1 MGTKSFFTKQ
11 KSQELSMRGQK
22 KSTIQGA
29 TASVES
35 FDYIREYERD
45 KTTFLPELDFS
56 DPAKFVKYGSAKDYY
71 ADLINRVS
79 SSYPYDG
86 SLTERLKFKNDLVA
100 IQRYEFDNNYPR
112 STGYADFSDS
122 TYASSLNSFNVGSTT
137 FKLGDST
144 TSHYIITDN
153 YSKNLVYNTA
163 SNQVGS
169 IELDFS
175 EGTTV
180 EFWMKK
186 VAFPAPAKTQNEV
199 IFSISNEDNDLFQI
213 TTDVTASSN
222 LIACFAQA
230 TITADLPQ
238 FVYEFDSGLT
248 TIADSTWHHY
258 ALAFSTSS
266 TGYVGELYVD
276 GYFREKQN
284 YTKASPFL
292 VLTGTLDA
300 TVAASSL
307 SSLIGDG
314 KLSGSLDEIRLWKTR
329 RDAKQIGENYFFDV
343 GGGGNT
349 DETKVNKYNPL
360 GLSLYYKF
368 NEGITSTSSLDSI
381 VLDYSGRLTDGVWV
395 GYASGSSVQSDGTT
409 SGSSRQTDSAI
420 TLSEVATEV
429 GSPIIYGSHSAV
441 LSYKSEKETSGSA
454 YDASNI
460 SSMYDMLPQWISDED
475 SESGLLIRK
484 LIQIM
489 SSYLDTLHAQITAV
503 SALQDGSYVSG
514 SSAKPNPFSKRNLLS
529 YGFEI
534 PDVFIDPGVIEEI
547 YFKDEKRLYEDKLFN
562 LKNLIFQN
570 IFNNL
575 NFLNKSKGTEK
586 AFRNLFRCFGVDD
599 ELVRL
604 NMYSDNQEYEF
615 REGSE
620 TAQSKRNIIDFSGYN
635 ESQNRDG
642 VIYTFA
648 DPNKVLAETG
658 DYGYIPS
665 ASSLYVPLTIENQIY
680 FPKFVDLPNSHLE
693 PKLPRSSLFGVH
705 SASYDTV
712 RTTIPSPDSY
722 FKVYADTNLNNKTKF
737 VLETNITSV
746 GTLSSSY
753 YEDVYNNNS
762 WTFAVRVKSREYP
775 FADKVTGSSNF
786 DFEFYGVNYSSGIK
800 VHEFSASAEVSTA
813 SAGGDVSSF
822 LTGSNKRLYVGAD
835 RTNIT
840 GTISYQTNVRA
851 LSSRVWFDYLKD
863 SELQSHAKDIETFGR
878 LNPYENSFVFEP
890 AVSGNYIPRIETL
903 ALHWDFENITGSD
916 SSGKFIIQ
924 DTTSGSSTTVYD
936 KYAAGN
942 YYNLSGRNYSG
953 QGSGFPA
960 SSTDVVDFLFVDTA
974 RQQLPEN
981 LYNSDLIEV
990 REQDD
995 LLFTKESRPSK
1006 YYFAVETSLYDTI
1019 SRNILGFFASIE
1031 DFNNLIGEPV
1041 NMYRSNYKSL
1051 EKLRALFFENIQNDP
1066 DLDKYVNL
1074 YKWVDGAL
1082 DSVLSNMIPASA
1094 KVSDKVRNVVESHLL
1109 ERSKYRHKYLH
1120 VKEYSKE
1127 DAINPINLLWPRI
1140 PESIGVTPSLTV
1152 REFPTPTSI
1161 TASPLRT
1168 PSNIENLVPEEIR
1181 KRKVATKRSGLRP
1194 DRPIGPAPD
1203 PIETSRAPNPSD
1215 ISVGDQSFSPMWW
1228 RLRAERNPGTTTA
1241 GILTTEDA
1249 GMDRSRVVFQINQFP
1264 NPSASVN
1271 SPLSFNMGAARSL
1284 STNVGFSDENRKNYF
1299 PSSFKHGSNIQYTAD
1314 GLTLSMSA
1322 MPRNNKGQPYYDYS
1336 GAVDETYGIGLS
1348 NINKRFPL
1356 QVTDVGNNIG
1366 LASQKYLPFDVM
1378 SASQANSRYQ
1388 DILFTE
1394 EIPAS
1399 IESAHRDYVV
1409 EGSTLQS
1416 PFTEDHVGGW
1426 MYRHGNLLVTST
1438 LDRKEGYQINVDF
1451 NEVYINNPRIIN
1463 PAPDSFTSERPLG
1476 HYLREGVAKS
1486 AVNIKNISGSN
1497 TRTGNYLL
1505 DYQII
1510 QTTGRKEN
1518 NRYYVKSE
1526 GNTGSANTAVGSILF
1541 SSSAD
1546 TPTAGLYAY
1555 KDFEVLD
1562 RTSTGSNDF
1571 VIVNRFSAPG
1581 GPEVAAFS
1589 FLDIESAEYSV
1600 YNNLN
1605 YRNLGVRL
1613 ANRDLLTRH
1622 TLSGGYDSVLL
1633 EPVASYYK
1641 PQRNGVYHI
1650 TASDANW
1657 PSPIWDN
1664 SYVSHGIPRTDVQY
1678 SWIKDSWVLQKTGYP
1693 NIRTLGSGFLT
1704 GSKSTG
1710 GKGNYD
1716 LSDISSPIFAP
1727 IYGFEYSS
1735 YLYTSSYGQERNDF
1749 SSGVVYVSGSETW
1762 YTLSTQVVGPTALA
1776 SPSVINP
1783 FNGMNLVVFGSID
1796 LENNLFTTGTIDYA
1810 GNALSPGEYFQF
1822 NARPWGVPGKI
1833 YPNSAPYVLNA
1844 LLLNNGGPYR
1854 HASFKQIRGGEH
1866 RVPRVFVKKN
1876 LYRNSVDVLSP
1887 DKKNMIRA
1895 GKRYVITQSA
1905 VTSKFKSVLQ
1915 DVDEETGTIE
1925 YSFGNLY
1932 DYFAKTYN
1940 SSENV
1945 IEDLNKEMGAPQIDI
1960 HDSDFYKFS
1969 KKYNII
1975 RYKEVVYPREENE
1988 YRALARSR
1996 ENYVSFWKSDSLF
2009 ERTDSSLVNSQ
2020 GVTVDAS
2027 KWLMDVSLSG
2037 SSYQAEK
2044 SGEIMRYTGSVGT
2057 TTESR
2062 ANKSAR
2068 YSFFMGECRAN
2079 NLVQTQASSS
2089 AFYTSYGAFA
2099 TDTRVI
2105 GQDETI
2111 IPEFTV
2117 SDYVESIV
2125 KNHNYDFAEKSVYAF
2140 SLTGSRSLASA
2151 SFLET
2156 YGKSENLTYLKE
2168 LKEFYGE
2175 PTAIRLTFD
2184 ATKKLLPKDGF
2195 YPVQRTRQL
2204 ASQFSSSYSN
2214 SSLVNTI
2221 GLESAIPAGTQ
2232 ATYSTTLMPF
2242 WAPGVGYNSIKAGFA
2257 VEFPYKATAAGPPSA
2272 SIVGM
2277 FDSAAPFE
2285 SILAPSEYA
2294 STIYHI
2300 VDSGSNA
2307 YPHASFGDQIDSTG
2321 SVNKTDGVY
2330 ELMAHN
2336 FFAEIPEFFLD
2347 GLATF
2352 KSSPQP
2358 GWDFRGPF
2366 SSSAVGIPTHKKFS
2380 MDIIIENP
2388 ANYIQY
2394 GQPAAYGP
2402 YPYLNHAPPG
2412 CYSQQIGSLGPGCPN
2427 VANIQGLGPTM
2438 SRAGFTKATLVFDTT
2453 NFITTD
2459 SRAGTTSFTL
2469 KDIIANSTIT
2479 HVHQQGA
2486 YGSEVTF
2493 MTNTASLDL
2502 FNIDEDNRWV
2512 IKSKWEC
2519 PTLQFSGTDAV
2530 GFGSPSSPDLQ
2541 TTRGM
2546 WHQYGSLAGSND
2558 RARVHV
2564 RLEETS
2570 YVDSSLT
2577 GSLLEAVGFAPEA
2590 RAFGRIK
2597 NQKTLEE
2604 AVCAVPFYVDCET
2617 GEEKFFEIPI
2627 NIFENRYSQV
2637 RTNQITKDSI
2647 SDMIRKMDK
2656 YVIPPPYDF
2665 AGARDNSRKVLSTK
2679 VEFTKVGV
2687 EAPFSMYFF
2696 EFSSKLNRQ
2705 DLADVW
2711 QGVMPSIATSADK
2724 ETVIL
2729 EHPIVDGELLSP
2741 SIFSH
2746 NGFGSIP
2753 DDIRWK
2759 IFKVKKRASYDYYKM
2774 VEKQTGVATYKRSRS
2789 DRFSFNWPYDYC
2801 SLVELGK
2808 MEVEF
2813 EVQNDS
2819 PNRIKDIR
2827 GGGYITPEDAV
2838 QRSIDLGVPL
2848 TVIRPE
2854 EDVVEREATRPNCTE
2869 EDKRNLQLLI
2879 DKSQQAPSALANSVG
2894 GTLSSREST
2903 LLRTLIGKCPRP
2915 TPTTLQS
2922 APLLD
2927 LVSADL
2933 STTLELGLEVVCN
2946 DRTALNYNDPGP
2958 CKYAEPEFISP
2969 SGEELCN
2976 DRTALNYNEPA
2987 PCKYSST
2994 DRPDTLPD
3002 LPGCKDPTA
3011 TNYDPEVTIDDGSC
3025 EYVTCDDSTASNF
3038 GQKGECKYPLVVR
3051 GCMDTDALNYNPSA
3065 TEDDDPS
3072 QCVYASDAGVPQ
3084 GSDPDEAGLGNE
3096 SVL

>member
-11 KSQELSMRGQK
+11 KSQKPSLRGQE
-22 KSTIQGA
+22 KSTTQGI
-29 TASVES
+29 TSSVES
-35 FDYIREYERD
+35 VDYIKEYERD
-45 KTTFLPELDFS
+45 KINFLPELDFS

-71 ADLINRVS
+71 ADLVS
-79 SSYPYDG
+79 KVASSYPYDG
-86 SLTERLKFKNDLVA
+86 SLTERLKFKNELVA

-122 TYASSLNSFNVGSTT
+122 TYNEIKNSFTVDTITFALGESSTP
-137 FKLGDST
+137 
-144 TSHYIITDN
+144 HYILTDN

-163 SNQVGS
+163 SSQVGS

-175 EGTTV
+175 EGVTF

-186 VAFPAPAKTQNEV
+186 AAFPAPAQTQNEV
-199 IFSISNEDNDLFQI
+199 VFSISNEQKDLFQI
-213 TTDVTASSN
+213 TTDVAASSN

-230 TITADLPQ
+230 ATDANLPQ
-238 FVYEFDSGLT
+238 FVYEFDTDLD
-248 TIADSTWHHY
+248 TIADSSWHHY
-258 ALAFSTSS
+258 AMAFSTNSA
-266 TGYVGELYVD
+266 GYVGEFYVD
-276 GYFREKQN
+276 GYFQEKQY

-300 TVAASSL
+300 TIAASSL

-329 RDAKQIGENYFFDV
+329 RDSKQIGENYFFDV

-349 DETKVNKYNPL
+349 DKTKVNKYNPL
-360 GLSLYYKF
+360 DLSLYYKF
-368 NEGITSTSSLDSI
+368 NEGITGTSSLDSI

-395 GYASGSSVQSDGTT
+395 GYASGSS
-409 SGSSRQTDSAI
+409 RQTGSAI

-429 GSPIIYGSHSAV
+429 GSPIIYGSHSDV

-475 SESGLLIRK
+475 SENGLLIRK

-503 SALQDGSYVSG
+503 STLQDGSYVSG

-575 NFLNKSKGTEK
+575 NFLNKTKGTEK

-615 REGSE
+615 REGFES
-620 TAQSKRNIIDFSGYN
+620 AQSKRNVVDFSGYN
-635 ESQNRDG
+635 ESQNREG

-648 DPNKVLAETG
+648 DTTKVLGETG

-665 ASSLYVPLTIENQIY
+665 ASNLYIPLTIENQIY
-680 FPKFVDLPNSHLE
+680 FPKFVDFPNGHVVSR
-693 PKLPRSSLFGVH
+693 LPRASLFGVH
-705 SASYDTV
+705 SASAITGI
-712 RTTIPSPDSY
+712 TEIPSPDSY

-746 GTLSSSY
+746 GTLTSSY
-753 YEDVYNNNS
+753 YEDVYNNNA
-762 WTFAVRVKSREYP
+762 WTFAVRVKPREYP

-813 SAGGDVSSF
+813 SAAGDISSF

-840 GTISYQTNVRA
+840 GAINYQTNVRA
-851 LSSRVWFDYLKD
+851 LSSRVWFDYLKTG
-863 SELQSHAKDIETFGR
+863 ELQSHAKDVETFGR
-878 LNPYENSFVFEP
+878 LNPYENSFIFE
-890 AVSGNYIPRIETL
+890 AGVSGNYIPKIETL

-916 SSGKFIIQ
+916 SSGKFTIQ
-924 DTTSGSSTTVYD
+924 DTTSGSSTTVYN
-936 KYAAGN
+936 KYGAEN

-953 QGSGFPA
+953 QGFGFPA

-995 LLFTKESRPSK
+995 VLFTKESRPSK
-1006 YYFAVETSLYDTI
+1006 YYFAAEISLYDTI

-1031 DFNNLIGEPV
+1031 DFNNLVGEPV
-1041 NMYRSNYKSL
+1041 NMYRPNYKSV
-1051 EKLRALFFENIQNDP
+1051 EKLRALFFENIQNSP
-1066 DLDKYVNL
+1066 DLEKYVNL

-1082 DSVLSNMIPASA
+1082 DSVLANMIPASA
-1094 KVSDKVRNVVESHLL
+1094 KVSDKVRSVVESHLL

-1120 VKEYSKE
+1120 VKQYSKE
-1127 DAINPINLLWPRI
+1127 DEIKSTNFWWPNLPEVADVDPTFTPRD
-1140 PESIGVTPSLTV
+1140 
-1152 REFPTPTSI
+1152 FPTTTTIDAP
-1161 TASPLRT
+1161 PLRNLGNME
-1168 PSNIENLVPEEIR
+1168 NIVPEEIR
-1181 KRKVATKRSGLRP
+1181 KRKVSLKKTGLRP
-1194 DRPIGPAPD
+1194 IRPAGPD
-1203 PIETSRAPNPSD
+1203 PSPIESLRSPPNPS
-1215 ISVGDQSFSPMWW
+1215 GDPLPGEQSSNEFWW
-1228 RLRAERNPGTTTA
+1228 RSRARRNPDGVLAT
-1241 GILTTEDA
+1241 GDP
-1249 GMDRSRVVFQINQFP
+1249 GKDRTRVAIQISQFP
-1264 NPSASVN
+1264 NPSASSN
-1271 SPLSFNMGAARSL
+1271 SPLSFDMTVEKSI
-1284 STNVGFSDENRKNYF
+1284 STNTGYSGENRKNYF
-1299 PSSFKHGSNIQYTAD
+1299 PSSFKLGISITTSE
-1314 GLTLSMSA
+1314 GLTISQSA
-1322 MPRNNKGQPYYDYS
+1322 MPDNNKGQPYYDYS
-1336 GAVDETYGIGLS
+1336 SGTIDETYGG
-1348 NINKRFPL
+1348 KRRVPL
-1356 QVTDVGNNIG
+1356 KITDAGNSIVLTN
-1366 LASQKYLPFDVM
+1366 QKYLPFDVL
-1378 SASQANSRYQ
+1378 SASSANSRYQ
-1388 DILFTE
+1388 DVLFAQ
-1394 EIPAS
+1394 EISAS
-1399 IESAHRDYVV
+1399 IETAHRDFVI
-1409 EGSTLQS
+1409 EGTPIQS
-1416 PFTEDHVGGW
+1416 PWAEENVGGW
-1426 MYRHGNLLVTST
+1426 MYRHGNRFVTST
-1438 LDRKEGYQINVDF
+1438 LDRKEGYALSVEGNQITL
-1451 NEVYINNPRIIN
+1451 NNPRLFRGDFQTEVPI
-1463 PAPDSFTSERPLG
+1463 G
-1476 HYLREGVAKS
+1476 YYLRDTPAKS

-1497 TRTGNYLL
+1497 ANAGNYLR
-1505 DYQII
+1505 DYEII

-1526 GNTGSANTAVGSILF
+1526 GNTGSVSAATGGILF
-1541 SSSAD
+1541 RTGD
-1546 TPTAGLYAY
+1546 DDGPDGLGTYAY

-1562 RTSTGSNDF
+1562 RATGSNDF
-1571 VIVNRFSAPG
+1571 VIVSRFSAPG
-1581 GPEVAAFS
+1581 GPEVASFS
-1589 FLDIESAEYSV
+1589 FLDVEAAEYSV

-1613 ANRDLLTRH
+1613 ANRSLLSRH
-1622 TLSGGYDSVLL
+1622 TLSGGYDSVIL
-1633 EPVASYYK
+1633 EPSASYYK
-1641 PQRNGVYHI
+1641 PQRNGIYHI
-1650 TASDANW
+1650 TGTAAQW
-1657 PSPIWDN
+1657 PTPIWDN
-1664 SYVSHGIPRTDVQY
+1664 SYVGYGIPRTDVQY
-1678 SWIKDSWVLQKTGYP
+1678 SWVKDSWVLQKRGYP
-1693 NIRTLGSGFLT
+1693 NLRRLGALQMFT
-1704 GSKSTG
+1704 GSKWTG
-1710 GKGNYD
+1710 GKGQYD

-1735 YLYTSSYGQERNDF
+1735 YLYTSSYGSERNDF
-1749 SSGVVYVSGSETW
+1749 PSGVVYVSGSEAT
-1762 YTLSTQVVGPTALA
+1762 YTLSTQVTAPVSLA
-1776 SPSVINP
+1776 STNVFNP
-1783 FNGMNLVVFGSID
+1783 FNGMNLVVFGSVD
-1796 LENNLFTTGTIDYA
+1796 LENNLFTTGTVDYA
-1810 GNALSPGEYFQF
+1810 GSALSAGEYFQF
-1822 NARPWGVPGKI
+1822 NASVFGPGDPWPQ
-1833 YPNSAPYVLNA
+1833 SAYNVLNA
-1844 LLLNNGGPYR
+1844 FLLNNGGPYR
-1854 HASFKQIRGGEH
+1854 HASFKQTRGGDH
-1866 RVPRVFVKKN
+1866 RVARVFRKKN
-1876 LYRNSVDVLSP
+1876 LYRNSLDVLRD
-1887 DKKNMIRA
+1887 DKEALIRA
-1895 GKRYVITQSA
+1895 GQRYTITQSA

-1915 DVDEETGTIE
+1915 YIDDVTGTIE

-1940 SSENV
+1940 TTQDV
-1945 IEDLNKEMGAPQIDI
+1945 IEDLNQEMGAPQVDI
-1960 HDSDFYKFS
+1960 YDSDFYKFS
-1969 KKYNII
+1969 KKFNTI

-1988 YRALARSR
+1988 YRDLARNR
-1996 ENYVSFWKSDSLF
+1996 ENYVSFWSNDALS
-2009 ERTDSSLVNSQ
+2009 ERTAASVVNSQ
-2020 GVTVDAS
+2020 GVTIDAS
-2027 KWLMDVSLSG
+2027 RWLMDVSLSG
-2037 SSYQAEK
+2037 SSYHAEK
-2044 SGEIMRYTGSVGT
+2044 SGEIMRYTGSVGAT
-2057 TTESR
+2057 AESR

-2068 YSFFMGECRAN
+2068 YSFFMGECRPN
-2079 NLVQTQASSS
+2079 NLVQAQASSS
-2089 AFYTSYGAFA
+2089 AFYTSYGAFS
-2099 TDTRVI
+2099 TDVRII

-2117 SDYVESIV
+2117 SDYVGPIV
-2125 KNHNYDFAEKSVYAF
+2125 KNHNYDFAEKSIYAF
-2140 SLTGSRSLASA
+2140 SLTGSKTMTSA

-2156 YGKSENLTYLKE
+2156 YGKTENLTYLKE

-2184 ATKKLLPKDGF
+2184 VTKKLLPKDGF

-2214 SSLVNTI
+2214 SSLIDDV
-2221 GLESAIPAGTQ
+2221 GEESAVPAGTQ

-2257 VEFPYKATAAGPPSA
+2257 VEFPYKATAAGPISA

-2352 KSSPQP
+2352 KSSPQS

-2366 SSSAVGIPTHKKFS
+2366 SGSATGIPTHKKFA
-2380 MDIIIENP
+2380 MDIVIENP
-2388 ANYIQY
+2388 ANYLQY

-2427 VANIQGLGPTM
+2427 VANIQGLGPNN
-2438 SRAGFTKATLVFDTT
+2438 SRAAFTKATLVFDTAD
-2453 NFITTD
+2453 FLTTD

-2479 HVHQQGA
+2479 HVHQQGD
-2486 YGSEVTF
+2486 YGSEVVF

-2502 FNIDEDNRWV
+2502 FNIDKDNRWV

-2519 PTLQFSGTDAV
+2519 PTLQFSGTDV
-2530 GFGSPSSPDLQ
+2530 VSFGTPPDSELQ

-2570 YVDSSLT
+2570 YEDSSLT

-2590 RAFGRIK
+2590 HAFGRIK

-2604 AVCAVPFYVDCET
+2604 AICVVPFYIDCET

-2637 RTNQITKDSI
+2637 RTDQITKDSI

-2656 YVIPPPYDF
+2656 YVVPPPYDYV
-2665 AGARDNSRKVLSTK
+2665 ATRDDSRKVLSTK
-2679 VEFTKVGV
+2679 VDFAQAGV

-2696 EFSSKLNRQ
+2696 EFSSKLSQQ

-2711 QGVMPSIATSADK
+2711 QGVMPSIATTADK

-2741 SIFSH
+2741 SIFSY
-2746 NGFGSIP
+2746 NNFNSIP
-2753 DDIRWK
+2753 DNIRWK

-2819 PNRIKDIR
+2819 PNRIRDIR
-2827 GGGYITPEDAV
+2827 GGGYITPEEAG
-2838 QRSIDLGVPL
+2838 RASINLGVPL
-2848 TVIRPE
+2848 TISRKSE
-2854 EDVVEREATRPNCTE
+2854 EPIGPMETTRARECPHGFFE
-2869 EDKRNLQLLI
+2869 F
-2879 DKSQQAPSALANSVG
+2879 G
-2894 GTLSSREST
+2894 
-2903 LLRTLIGKCPRP
+2903 GKCMPIVDIPAP
-2915 TPTTLQS
+2915 TVRCNDPVAINYLQPEPCQYREPDEPPPFTSPTGTGTT
-2922 APLLD
+2922 ATGTTGT
-2927 LVSADL
+2927 
-2933 STTLELGLEVVCN
+2933 STTATG
-2946 DRTALNYNDPGP
+2946 T
-2958 CKYAEPEFISP
+2958 
-2969 SGEELCN
+2969 
-2976 DRTALNYNEPA
+2976 
-2987 PCKYSST
+2987 
-2994 DRPDTLPD
+2994 
-3002 LPGCKDPTA
+3002 TA
-3011 TNYDPEVTIDDGSC
+3011 T
-3025 EYVTCDDSTASNF
+3025 STT
-3038 GQKGECKYPLVVR
+3038 GTGTT
-3051 GCMDTDALNYNPSA
+3051 GTGTTDTSTTDTSTTGTGTTDTSTTA
-3065 TEDDDPS
+3065 TGTTDTSTTATGTTDTSTTGTSTTDTS
-3072 QCVYASDAGVPQ
+3072 TTDTGTY
-3084 GSDPDEAGLGNE
+3084 
-3096 SVL
+3096 